1 VGASLGEQTDLGG
14 EDLAVGDAVGPSSG
28 GRFEQFAEASEFVED
43 FPDKAE
49 ATLGVDF
56 FRRSVR
62 VLS

>member
-1 VGASLGEQTDLGG
+1 MGASLGEQTDLGG

-56 FRRSVR
+56 F
-62 VLS
+62 